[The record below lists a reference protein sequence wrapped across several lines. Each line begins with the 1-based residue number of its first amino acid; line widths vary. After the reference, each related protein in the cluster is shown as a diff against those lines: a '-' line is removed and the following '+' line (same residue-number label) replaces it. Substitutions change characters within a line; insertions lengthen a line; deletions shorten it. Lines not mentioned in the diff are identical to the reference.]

1 MSKIQ
6 DIFIPDLGGDTD
18 VDLIDIMV
26 SIGDVVEVEDGLI
39 TLETEKASMDVPTTH
54 AGIVKEILV
63 EVGAK
68 VNSGDLIARI
78 ELQDEEDVIAEET
91 KAIDALVTEEEP
103 VAVGAPKS
111 VVDSTETTILNDAA
125 PMTLKDAEAELQAIS
140 ASNAEISC
148 QFVNEQTICSVVE
161 EVFVPDLG
169 SDTDVDLIDVM
180 VNVGDTV
187 EFDDGL
193 ITLETEKASMDV
205 PSPFAGE
212 ILQIFV
218 EVGAKVNT
226 GDLIAKIVKTV
237 VMEKKIPTPAAQPI
251 VEEKKEIKAPTTL
264 QAAVATVANESTN
277 VLTQK
282 ATKVYASPSV
292 RKLAREFGVD
302 LGFVKGTGRKNRI
315 LKDDVKAYV
324 KEQLNK
330 PASTTGTGLGFNF
343 PELKEIDFAKFGE
356 IETVELTRIQ
366 KISGPSLH
374 RNWVSMP
381 HVTQFDEAD
390 ITEMESFRKAQNL
403 IADGFKLSPLVFVV
417 KAVAKALALHP
428 KFNASLSAD
437 GQSLVM
443 KKYFHI
449 AIAVDTP
456 NGLVVPVIKDVDKK
470 GFKEIAI
477 EMAEI
482 SQKARDGKLKTQDMQ
497 GASFTISS
505 LGGIGGTYFT
515 PIINAPEV
523 AILGLSKSEMKPVWN
538 GETFVPRLT
547 LPLSLSY
554 DHKVIDGADG
564 ARFTT
569 TLSKLLSDIRLLS
582 L

>member
-1 MSKIQ
+1 MSKIV
-6 DIFIPDLGGDTD
+6 DIFIPDLGADKD

-26 SIGDVVEVEDGLI
+26 AVGDTVEEEDGLI

-54 AGIVKEILV
+54 GGVIKEILV
-63 EVGAK
+63 KVGDK
-68 VNSGDLIARI
+68 VNSGDLIARV
-78 ELQDEEDVIAEET
+78 EV
-91 KAIDALVTEEEP
+91 EEE
-103 VAVGAPKS
+103 GTSEEAPAAEPAK
-111 VVDSTETTILNDAA
+111 TETPA
-125 PMTLKDAEAELQAIS
+125 PTTSAPTTESANSSEPMDLKSAEDELKAIS
-140 ASNAEISC
+140 ASGAEISC

-161 EVFVPDLG
+161 EVYIPDLG
-169 SDTDVDLIDVM
+169 ADKDVDLIDVM
-180 VNVGDTV
+180 VSVGDTV
-187 EFDDGL
+187 ELDDGL

-205 PSPFAGE
+205 PAPFAGE
-212 ILQIFV
+212 ILELFV
-218 EVGAKVNT
+218 KAGDKVNS
-226 GDLIAKIVKTV
+226 GDLIAKMVKTV
-237 VMEKKIPTPAAQPI
+237 VMESKVPTPAKAAP
-251 VEEKKEIKAPTTL
+251 VAAPEKREEKEPATV
-264 QAAVATVANESTN
+264 QAAAASVTAESSTVLQEKS
-277 VLTQK
+277 K
-282 ATKVYASPSV
+282 KVYASPSV
-292 RKLAREFGVD
+292 RRLAREFGVD
-302 LGFVKGTGRKNRI
+302 LGFVKGSGRKGRI

-330 PASTTGTGLGFNF
+330 PAVAAGGTGLGFAF
-343 PELKEIDFAKFGE
+343 PELKEVDFSQFGE
-356 IETVELTRIQ
+356 IETVELSRIQ

-381 HVTQFDEAD
+381 HVTQFDETD
-390 ITEMESFRKAQNL
+390 ITEMEEFRKAQNA

-417 KAVAKALALHP
+417 KAVAKALAIHP
-428 KFNASLSAD
+428 KFNASLTPD

-449 AIAVDTP
+449 GVAVDTP
-456 NGLVVPVIKDVDKK
+456 NGLVVPVIKDADKK
-470 GFKEIAI
+470 GFKEIAL
-477 EMAEI
+477 ELADL
-482 SQKARDGKLKTQDMQ
+482 SAKAREGKLKAPDMQ

-523 AILGLSKSEMKPVWN
+523 AILGLSKSQMKPVWN
-538 GETFVPRLT
+538 GEEFAPRLM

-569 TLSKLLSDIRLLS
+569 TLSQLLSDIRLLS